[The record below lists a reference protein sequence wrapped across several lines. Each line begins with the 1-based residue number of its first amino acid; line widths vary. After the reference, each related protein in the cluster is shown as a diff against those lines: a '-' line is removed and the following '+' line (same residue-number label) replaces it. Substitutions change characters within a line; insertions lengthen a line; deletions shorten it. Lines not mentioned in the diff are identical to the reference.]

1 MRVLRGLSE
10 GSVGFE
16 GLLDDRVEFGDGVEF
31 GESIA

>member
-16 GLLDDRVEFGDGVEF
+16 GLLGDRVEF